1 MKLVKKLTKV
11 LNGIIGVFNTL
22 LFVRQEGEIM
32 ATKNGLRYYEEKVS
46 GKSKYRIVMDY
57 YHPYEDKWKQ
67 VTCGSNSVTKGAMD
81 AAKVKLDQKVERIL
95 GEYKKKKKT
104 RTVSE
109 ALEEWYK
116 FRDGSVAEGTHTD
129 DLDHTRV
136 FRSVFGKW
144 QLVKVEKDHIKD
156 YLMNL
161 KVAPSSRKNYRSK
174 LNLFFQFCEDE
185 GYIKESPMY
194 RVRLPR
200 HKETLAEK
208 QKREDKYFTVEE
220 MRFLLDAMEERANQV
235 KTEKARQNKWRRRML
250 IEFQF
255 SIGDRI
261 SESLG
266 LRYQDIDFEQGVIYL
281 KTQLDSTSTVTAP
294 KIKPLKTTKSERN
307 ITLKTREIEI
317 LLWFKERNYDGN
329 EFVFV
334 QENGHLFSQGVIN
347 NYLKTFHEVLPYK
360 LITSFVSHAM
370 RHSNVLVQKE
380 LGVDEQIIVA
390 RGGWADTQMI
400 SRVYGRHV
408 TPVLLEKADH
418 VLKDFSVK
426 NSQKIHKKSRNIEE
440 LLGKAAK
447 A

>member
-1 MKLVKKLTKV
+1 
-11 LNGIIGVFNTL
+11 
-22 LFVRQEGEIM
+22 M
-32 ATKNGLRYYEEKVS
+32 ATKDGLRYYPEKAS
-46 GKSKYRIVMDY
+46 GTYKYRIYLGY
-57 YHPYEDKWKQ
+57 YHPYEGLWKS
-67 VTCGSNSVTKGAMD
+67 VSCGSNSVTKGALN
-81 AAKVKLDQKVERIL
+81 AARTKLEQKVRRIL
-95 GEYKKKKKT
+95 DGYNKKKKNL
-104 RTVSE
+104 TVNE
-109 ALEEWYK
+109 ALDEWYK
-116 FRDGSVAEGTHTD
+116 FRDGSVAVGTHTD
-129 DLDHTRV
+129 DLDNTRV
-136 FRSVFGKW
+136 FKATFGKW
-144 QLVKVEKDHIKD
+144 QLVKLEKDHIKD

-208 QKREDKYFTVEE
+208 QKREDKYFTVDE
-220 MRFLLDAMEERANQV
+220 MRLLLDAMEERADRST
-235 KTEKARQNKWRRRML
+235 TETGKNNKWRRRMF

-266 LRYQDIDFEQGVIYL
+266 LRYQDIDFQQGVIYL
-281 KTQLDSTSTVTAP
+281 KTQLDVNSSVTNP
-294 KIKPLKTTKSERN
+294 KVKPLKTTQSERS
-307 ITLKTREIEI
+307 IVLKKREIEI
-317 LLWFKERNYDGN
+317 LLWFWERKHDGN
-329 EFVFV
+329 DFVFV
-334 QENGHLFSQGVIN
+334 QENDHLLSQSLIN
-347 NYLKTFHEVLPYK
+347 DYLKTFHDVLPYK

-408 TPVLLEKADH
+408 TPILLEKADH
-418 VLKDFSVK
+418 VLKDFSVR
-426 NSQKIHKKSRNIEE
+426 NSQKIHKKIRNIGE
-440 LLGKAAK
+440 LSGEAAR

>member
-1 MKLVKKLTKV
+1 
-11 LNGIIGVFNTL
+11 
-22 LFVRQEGEIM
+22 M
-32 ATKNGLRYYEEKVS
+32 ATKDGLRYYPEKAS
-46 GKSKYRIVMDY
+46 GTHKYRIYLSY
-57 YHPYEDKWKQ
+57 YHPYEGLWRS
-67 VTCGSNSVTKGAMD
+67 VSCGSNSVTKGALN
-81 AAKVKLDQKVERIL
+81 AARAELEQKVRRIL
-95 GEYKKKKKT
+95 DGFNKKKKKL
-104 RTVSE
+104 TVSE
-109 ALEEWYK
+109 ALDEWYK
-116 FRDGSVAEGTHTD
+116 FRDGSVAVGTHTD
-129 DLDHTRV
+129 DIDHTRV
-136 FRSVFGKW
+136 FKATFGKW

-200 HKETLAEK
+200 HKETLEEK
-208 QKREDKYFTVEE
+208 QKREDKFFTVDE
-220 MRFLLDAMEERANQV
+220 MRLLLEAMEERASRST
-235 KTEKARQNKWRRRML
+235 TETAMNNKWRRRMF

-266 LRYQDIDFEQGVIYL
+266 LRYQDIDFERGMIYMT
-281 KTQLDSTSTVTAP
+281 TQLDANSSVTNP
-294 KIKPLKTTKSERN
+294 KVKPLKTTKSERN
-307 ITLKTREIEI
+307 IVLKTREIEI
-317 LLWFKERNYDGN
+317 LSWFRERNHGGN

-334 QENGHLFSQGVIN
+334 QENNNLLSQVLIN
-347 NYLKTFHEVLPYK
+347 NYLKDFRDVLPHK

-400 SRVYGRHV
+400 SRVYGRLV
-408 TPVLLEKADH
+408 TPILLEKADN
-418 VLKDFSVK
+418 VLKDFSIK
-426 NSQKIHKKSRNIEE
+426 NSQKIHKKIRNIEE
-440 LLGKAAK
+440 LSGEAAR

>member
-1 MKLVKKLTKV
+1 
-11 LNGIIGVFNTL
+11 
-22 LFVRQEGEIM
+22 M
-32 ATKNGLRYYEEKVS
+32 ATKDGLRYYPEKAS
-46 GKSKYRIVMDY
+46 GTYKYRIVMDY
-57 YHPYEDKWKQ
+57 YHPFEDKWKQ
-67 VTCGSNSVTKGAMD
+67 VTCGSNSVTKGALD
-81 AAKVKLDQKVERIL
+81 AAKPKLEQKVRRIL
-95 GEYKKKKKT
+95 DGFNKKKKNL
-104 RTVSE
+104 TVSE
-109 ALEEWYK
+109 ALDEWYK
-116 FRDGSVAEGTHTD
+116 FRDGSVAVGTHTD
-129 DLDHTRV
+129 DIDNTRV
-136 FRSVFGKW
+136 FKSTFGKW
-144 QLVKVEKDHIKD
+144 QLVKLEKDHIKD
-156 YLMNL
+156 YLMKL

-200 HKETLAEK
+200 HKETLEEK

-220 MRFLLDAMEERANQV
+220 MRILLDAMEERADRST
-235 KTEKARQNKWRRRML
+235 TETAKNNKWRRRMF

-266 LRYQDIDFEQGVIYL
+266 LRYQDIDFQQGVIYL
-281 KTQLDSTSTVTAP
+281 KTQLDVNSSVTNP
-294 KIKPLKTTKSERN
+294 KVKPLKTTQSERS
-307 ITLKTREIEI
+307 IVLKKREIEI
-317 LLWFKERNYDGN
+317 LSWFWERNHDGN
-329 EFVFV
+329 DFVFV
-334 QENGHLFSQGVIN
+334 QENDHLLSQTLIN
-347 NYLKTFHEVLPYK
+347 DYLKTFHDVLPYK

-408 TPVLLEKADH
+408 TPILLEKADH
-418 VLKDFSVK
+418 VLKDFSVR
-426 NSQKIHKKSRNIEE
+426 NSQKIHEKIRNIEE
-440 LLGKAAK
+440 LSGEAAR